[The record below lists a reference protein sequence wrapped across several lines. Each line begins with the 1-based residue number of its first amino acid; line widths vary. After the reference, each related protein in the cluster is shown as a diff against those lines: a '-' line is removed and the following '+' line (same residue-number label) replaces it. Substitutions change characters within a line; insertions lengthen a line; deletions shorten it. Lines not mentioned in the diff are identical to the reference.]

1 MTLVLIVECVGILD
15 ALRLNR
21 AVAGGAGDAIPLPQI
36 ASPFSGSPSHLH
48 SLPWHDLLGEEFR
61 PITRGVA
68 MSVPAVA
75 RARQLICSSIARCPL
90 TVWRGDEQLAGEAE
104 PTWVHRTA
112 SGVSPFHRMLWTIDD
127 LFFFGWSLWSVDR
140 GSEGQVLDVARIPY
154 EWWDVNEDGAISI
167 TYPNAEQTYYPNADE
182 VVLIPGPHE
191 GILAFGSTAIRH
203 ASALN
208 AAAQRAAEVPTANVE
223 LHYTGDRQ
231 LTDPEIEALLSWW
244 VKARQ
249 GLNGGVAFTNKW
261 TEVKEHG
268 APKEQLLLE
277 GRNYAAVDVARIAGI
292 PASMIDATT
301 ATASLTYETTEGR
314 NGEFIDYGLAQ
325 YMSAVASRLSADDVV
340 PRGQSARFD
349 TTELRDLAPLSTGP
363 VTED

>member
-1 MTLVLIVECVGILD
+1 MGLLD

-21 AVAGGAGDAIPLPQI
+21 TAAGADVGDAIPLPQI
-36 ASPFSGSPSHLH
+36 ASPFAGPSHLH
-48 SLPWHDLLGEEFR
+48 SLPWADILGEELHLV
-61 PITRGVA
+61 TRGTA
-68 MSVPAVA
+68 MAVPAVA

-90 TVWRGDEQLAGEAE
+90 TVWRADVQLTGDAE

-112 SGVSPFHRMLWTIDD
+112 SGVSPFHRMLWTVDD
-127 LFFFGWSLWSVDR
+127 LFHFGWSLWTVDR
-140 GSEGQVLDVARIPY
+140 GADRQVLDVARVPF
-154 EWWDVNEDGAISI
+154 EWWNVDDDGVISVNYNGADE
-167 TYPNAEQTYYPNADE
+167 TFYPNANE

-191 GILAFGSTAIRH
+191 GILSFGASAIRH
-203 ASALN
+203 AHALN
-208 AAAQRAAEVPTANVE
+208 HAAQRAAEVPSANVE

-231 LTDPEIEALLSWW
+231 LTDTEIESLLSWW

-249 GLNGGVAFTNKW
+249 GENGGVAFTNKW

-277 GRNYAAVDVARIAGI
+277 GRNYAAVDIARIAGI

-325 YMSAVASRLSADDVV
+325 YMTAIAARLSADDVV
-340 PRGQSARFD
+340 PRGQSVRFD
-349 TTELRDLAPLSTGP
+349 TSELRDLAPVSTGP
-363 VTED
+363 TTQD